1 MSEREREREIIH
13 LRSSPSV
20 IFVHLQVL
28 DQVFGSMIHRDIF
41 VLFVIS
47 ISTIDD
53 SSGLECYVCHDQEHN
68 REKCIR
74 TVRTCEP
81 EEDRCMSEVKW
92 GSTLDWNLVLDS
104 QFYVY
109 KRCVTKQFCEE
120 AEATNSKRCNRLPYE
135 DWECVECC
143 TGDRCNYFITLAA
156 QSLPSSLP
164 LTLAIISLSIFTG
177 IKFVL

>member
-1 MSEREREREIIH
+1 MSERDH
-13 LRSSPSV
+13 SSSGVASSV
-20 IFVHLQVL
+20 FP
-28 DQVFGSMIHRDIF
+28 SMIPGHIF
-41 VLFVIS
+41 FLFAIF
-47 ISTIDD
+47 ISTIHD

-109 KRCVTKQFCEE
+109 KRCATKQFCEE

-135 DWECVECC
+135 DWECIECC
-143 TGDRCNYFITLAA
+143 TGDRCNYYITLAG
-156 QSLPSSLP
+156 QSLASN
-164 LTLAIISLSIFTG
+164 LAQIVAMITICIFTE
-177 IKFVL
+177 IKFILRV